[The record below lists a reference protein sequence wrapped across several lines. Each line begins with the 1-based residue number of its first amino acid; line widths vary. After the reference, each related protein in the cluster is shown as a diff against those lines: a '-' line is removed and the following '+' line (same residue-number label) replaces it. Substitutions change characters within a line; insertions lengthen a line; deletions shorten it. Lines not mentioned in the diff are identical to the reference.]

1 MNNAKWTWFAIGY
14 QTVFA
19 YVISLIVYQVWSM
32 FSGNGNVFGFIVA
45 LALIACLIYLL
56 VRKDKYKDGVVLSK

>member
-1 MNNAKWTWFAIGY
+1 
-14 QTVFA
+14 
-19 YVISLIVYQVWSM
+19 M